1 MNKEGKLI
9 AVLEIAGSSVS
20 GILIRQN
27 KENKKIEILAQS
39 RLPVNF
45 LFDVNFEAFW
55 RSAKNALNKIVKN
68 LAQNRPSKINAV
80 FCVFLSP
87 WFTPQIKIAEVKRE
101 NPFEITKD
109 LLNELVKNEE
119 KTFEAKKNSNFKNLE
134 REFIEREI
142 IKTELNG
149 YYTQS
154 PVGKYAATLKTYIY
168 MSLGIK
174 EAEEGVKKEVLDNFG
189 DVPLTFRTFPLV
201 SFYVMDRIFQKT
213 EGMILVDI
221 GGEMTDVSLVRK
233 DCLRQVVS
241 FPRGKNFIVRKACSV
256 LNTFPHEAFSF
267 IKTYLNGHSSEKDSE
282 KISKIL
288 EEARNEWF
296 SFFETAVKNISEQ
309 APLPQNLFLLGDE
322 LLANHLI
329 ASAED
334 KKFSQL
340 TVLGKPLVIN
350 KITARGLNHYFS
362 FKEDKPLN
370 IFLMMESLFANG
382 LLGYNQ

>member
-9 AVLEIAGSSVS
+9 AVLEIASSSVS

-27 KENKKIEILAQS
+27 WESKKIEILSQS
-39 RLPVNF
+39 RLPINF

-55 RSAKNALNKIVKN
+55 RSAKDALKKVVKN
-68 LAQNRPSKINAV
+68 LAQNRPSKINAA

-87 WFTPQIKIAEVKRE
+87 WFTPQIKIAEIKRT

-109 LLNELVKNEE
+109 LLNEFLQNEE
-119 KTFEAKKNSNFKNLE
+119 KTFEIKKDSNLKNME

-154 PVGKYAATLKTYIY
+154 PVGKSASTLKTYIY
-168 MSLGIK
+168 MSLGAK
-174 EAEEGVKKEVLDNFG
+174 EAEEGVKKEILDSFG
-189 DVPLTFRTFPLV
+189 EIPLTLRTFPLV
-201 SFYVMDRIFQKT
+201 SFYVMDRIFHKT

-221 GGEMTDVSLVRK
+221 GGEMTDVSLIRK
-233 DCLRQVVS
+233 DCLRQVIS
-241 FPRGKNFIVRKACSV
+241 FPRGKNFIIRKVCAG
-256 LNTFPHEAFSF
+256 LNTFPHEAISF
-267 IKTYLNGHSSEKDSE
+267 VKTYFSGHRSEKDSE

-296 SFFETAVKNISEQ
+296 CFFETAVKNISEQ

-322 LLANHLI
+322 PLANHLI

-334 KKFSQL
+334 KKFSQF
-340 TVLGKPLVIN
+340 TVLGRPFSIN
-350 KITARGLNHYFS
+350 KI
-362 FKEDKPLN
+362 
-370 IFLMMESLFANG
+370 SLLFFIY
-382 LLGYNQ
+382 LF